1 MKRLLMVCVVVV
13 LTAIGQAAVAA
24 NIQFDFVSEPANGQP
39 LAAFIEFKGAPSKT
53 LDFPNAGSGYDFI
66 ITRSDTSGLV
76 NLKGNI
82 DGTFNV
88 GAITTAGILEIAPVT
103 GTGTFSITDPVGKV
117 LSATV
122 AWNDVFV
129 VAGSQGGLNTGNTAN
144 LTGWTYGGTYLPLLQ
159 IKNGADQ
166 SANISFQFNP
176 SKTLAQLMANGA
188 DNKTTYSGSFS
199 AVPEP
204 STFVLMAGG
213 ALGLLAVGRLRR
225 KTA

>member
-1 MKRLLMVCVVVV
+1 MRRLLLGCTVVV
-13 LTAIGQAAVAA
+13 LAAIGQAAVAA
-24 NIQFDFVSEPANGQP
+24 NIQFDFVSEPSNGQP
-39 LAAFIEFKGAPSKT
+39 LAAYIEFNGGPARSIT
-53 LDFPNAGSGYDFI
+53 FPDAGSGYDFV
-66 ITRSDTSGLV
+66 ITRSDTPGLA
-76 NLKGNI
+76 NLKGNMG
-82 DGTFNV
+82 GTFTV
-88 GAITTAGILEIAPVT
+88 GAVTTLGILEIAPVT

-117 LSATV
+117 LSASV

-129 VAGSQGGLNTGNTAN
+129 VAGSQGGLNTGNTVN
-144 LTGWTYGGTYLPLLQ
+144 LTGWTYDGSNPDLLA
-159 IKNGADQ
+159 IKNSVDP

-176 SKTLAQLMANGA
+176 SKTLAKLMAAGA

-204 STFVLMAGG
+204 STFVLMAGA